1 MFSQDWIE
9 PLIKMA
15 VLIGAI
21 QGAVAYLVLAERR
34 AAAFFQ
40 DRVGPNRVGP
50 FGLLQPIADGL
61 KFILKEELV
70 PANAHKAIFLLAP
83 ITILAAAT
91 LAFATIPVGY
101 YLPGLGNY
109 LPALTDNKS
118 PIAMTIAPDM
128 DIGLLFV
135 LAVSSLGVYGVILGG
150 WASNSK
156 YSFLGGLRSSAQLV
170 SYELPLGLSLIGA
183 ILLSGSLKMET
194 IMIAQAESGWWWIML
209 QPLGF
214 AVFLISG
221 FAEAARLPFDL
232 PECEQELVG
241 GYHTE
246 YTAMKFGMF
255 AMAEYMHMITVA
267 FLAVIVYFGGWHL
280 WWIAPYIP
288 AEEVGFIG
296 ALIRIGVLQTK
307 VLAMVFFFMWV
318 RWSFPRFRY
327 DQLMSIGW
335 KIMIP
340 LGLVNLLVS
349 AVAQEFLAEDAY
361 LMKAVIA
368 WLLVAACFVY
378 GILKVN
384 PQGAASHHALAK
396 S

>member
-1 MFSQDWIE
+1 MFSQEWIE

-15 VLIGAI
+15 VVIGAI

-50 FGLLQPIADGL
+50 FGLLQPLADGL
-61 KFILKEELV
+61 KFILKEELI
-70 PANAHKAIFLLAP
+70 PAQAHKPIFLLAP
-83 ITILAAAT
+83 VMILASAT

-101 YLPGLGNY
+101 YFPAILGLKH
-109 LPALTDNKS
+109 PVAL
-118 PIAMTIAPDM
+118 TIAPGM

-183 ILLSGSLKMET
+183 ILLSGSLRMET
-194 IMIAQAESGWWWIML
+194 IMDAQASSGWWWVML

-214 AVFLISG
+214 TVFLISG

-232 PECEQELVG
+232 PECEQELVA

-267 FLAVIVYFGGWHL
+267 FLAVIIYFGGWHL
-280 WWIAPYIP
+280 WYIAPAIP
-288 AEEVGFIG
+288 ANEVTIIG
-296 ALIRIGVLQTK
+296 ALLRIAILQFK
-307 VLAMVFFFMWV
+307 VLLLVFFFMWV

-327 DQLMSIGW
+327 DQLMAIGW

-340 LGLVNLLVS
+340 LGLINLLAS
-349 AVAQEFLAEDAY
+349 AISQEFLPHNAY
-361 LMKAVIA
+361 LAKAGVS
-368 WLLVAACFVY
+368 WLVLAACFVY
-378 GILKVN
+378 GMLRVS
-384 PQGAASHHALAK
+384 PQQAASRHALAVD
-396 S
+396 

>member
-1 MFSQDWIE
+1 MFSQEYIE
-9 PLIKMA
+9 PLVKIA
-15 VLIGAI
+15 IVIGAI

-40 DRVGPNRVGP
+40 DRLGPNRVGP

-61 KFILKEELV
+61 KFLLKEELV
-70 PANAHKAIFLLAP
+70 PAGAHKAIFLLAP
-83 ITILAAAT
+83 IMILASAMF
-91 LAFATIPVGY
+91 AFATVPMGY
-101 YLPGLGNY
+101 YIP
-109 LPALTDNKS
+109 PIPWLTTE
-118 PIAMTIAPDM
+118 PISVNVAPNM
-128 DIGLLFV
+128 DIGVLYV

-156 YSFLGGLRSSAQLV
+156 YGFLGGLRSSAQLV

-194 IMIAQAESGWWWIML
+194 IIDAQATTGWWWIMI

-214 AVFLISG
+214 AVFMISG

-232 PECEQELVG
+232 PECEQELVA

-255 AMAEYMHMITVA
+255 AMGEYMHMIMVA
-267 FLAVIVYFGGWHL
+267 FLSAIIYFGGWHF
-280 WWIAPYIP
+280 WWIAPSIP
-288 AEEVGFIG
+288 AEEIGWIG
-296 ALIRIGVLQTK
+296 ALLRIIILQTK
-307 VLAMVFFFMWV
+307 VLLLVFFFMWV

-340 LGLVNLLVS
+340 LGLVNLLAS
-349 AVAQEFLAEDAY
+349 AISQEFLAQDAY
-361 LMKAVIA
+361 LYKAIISWLVVAGCFA
-368 WLLVAACFVY
+368 W
-378 GILKVN
+378 GILRVTV
-384 PQGAASHHALAK
+384 PSGHDGMART
-396 S
+396 

>member
-15 VLIGAI
+15 VVIGAI

-61 KFILKEELV
+61 KFILKEELI
-70 PANAHKAIFLLAP
+70 PSGAHKPIFLLAP
-83 ITILAAAT
+83 VMILASAT
-91 LAFATIPVGY
+91 LAFATVPVGY
-101 YLPGLGNY
+101 YFPAILGLK
-109 LPALTDNKS
+109 A
-118 PIAMTIAPDM
+118 PIAMTIAPGM

-183 ILLSGSLKMET
+183 ILLSGSLRMET
-194 IMIAQAESGWWWIML
+194 IMDAQAESGWWWVML

-232 PECEQELVG
+232 PECEQELVA

-267 FLAVIVYFGGWHL
+267 FMAVIIYFGGWHL
-280 WWIAPYIP
+280 WYIAPAIP
-288 AEEVGFIG
+288 ANEVGLIG
-296 ALIRIGVLQTK
+296 ALLRIGILQAK
-307 VLAMVFFFMWV
+307 VLVLVFFFMWV

-327 DQLMSIGW
+327 DQLMAIGW

-340 LGLVNLLVS
+340 LGLVNLLAS
-349 AVAQEFLAEDAY
+349 AVSQEFLAKDAY
-361 LMKAVIA
+361 LAKAVVS
-368 WLLVAACFVY
+368 WLVLGACFVY
-378 GILKVN
+378 GMLNVN
-384 PQGAASHHALAK
+384 PQGAPSQHALAK
-396 S
+396 V

>member
-15 VLIGAI
+15 VVIGAI

-50 FGLLQPIADGL
+50 FGLLQPLADGL
-61 KFILKEELV
+61 KFILKEELI
-70 PANAHKAIFLLAP
+70 PSGAHKPIFLLAP
-83 ITILAAAT
+83 VMILASAT
-91 LAFATIPVGY
+91 LTFATIPMGSY
-101 YLPGLGNY
+101 FPAILGLK
-109 LPALTDNKS
+109 A
-118 PIAMTIAPDM
+118 PIALTIAPAM

-183 ILLSGSLKMET
+183 ILLSGSLRMET
-194 IMIAQAESGWWWIML
+194 MMDAQAQSGWWWVML

-232 PECEQELVG
+232 PECEQELVA

-267 FLAVIVYFGGWHL
+267 FLAVIIYFGGWHL
-280 WWIAPYIP
+280 WYIAPAVP
-288 AEEVGFIG
+288 ANEITIIG
-296 ALIRIGVLQTK
+296 SLIRVAILQGK
-307 VLAMVFFFMWV
+307 VLLLVFFFMWV

-327 DQLMSIGW
+327 DQLMAIGW

-340 LGLVNLLVS
+340 LGIVNLLAS
-349 AVAQEFLAEDAY
+349 AIAQEFLAPDAY
-361 LMKAVIA
+361 LAKAVIS
-368 WLLVAACFVY
+368 WVVLAACFAY
-378 GILKVN
+378 GMLNVS
-384 PQGAASHHALAK
+384 PQQAASQHALAK
-396 S
+396 V

>member
-1 MFSQDWIE
+1 MFSQEYIE
-9 PLIKMA
+9 PLVKIA
-15 VLIGAI
+15 IVIGAI

-40 DRVGPNRVGP
+40 DRLGPNRVGWY
-50 FGLLQPIADGL
+50 GLLQPIADGL
-61 KFILKEELV
+61 KFLLKEELV
-70 PANAHKAIFLLAP
+70 PAGAHKAIFLLAP
-83 ITILAAAT
+83 IMILASAMF
-91 LAFATIPVGY
+91 AFATVPMGY
-101 YLPGLGNY
+101 YIP
-109 LPALTDNKS
+109 PIPWLTTE
-118 PIAMTIAPDM
+118 PISVNVAPNM
-128 DIGLLFV
+128 DIGVLYV

-156 YSFLGGLRSSAQLV
+156 YGFLGGLRSSAQLV

-194 IMIAQAESGWWWIML
+194 IIDAQATTGWWWIMI

-214 AVFLISG
+214 AVFMISG

-232 PECEQELVG
+232 PECEQELVA

-255 AMAEYMHMITVA
+255 AMGEYMHMIMVA
-267 FLAVIVYFGGWHL
+267 FLSTIIYFGGWHF
-280 WWIAPYIP
+280 WWIAPWIP
-288 AEEVGFIG
+288 AEEIGWIG
-296 ALIRIGVLQTK
+296 ALLRIIILQTK
-307 VLAMVFFFMWV
+307 VLLLVFFFMWV

-340 LGLVNLLVS
+340 LGLVNLLAS
-349 AVAQEFLAEDAY
+349 AISQEFLAHDAY
-361 LMKAVIA
+361 LFKAVISWLVVAGCFA
-368 WLLVAACFVY
+368 W
-378 GILKVN
+378 GILRVTV
-384 PQGAASHHALAK
+384 PSAHDGMART
-396 S
+396 

>member
-15 VLIGAI
+15 VVIGAI

-61 KFILKEELV
+61 KFILKEELI
-70 PANAHKAIFLLAP
+70 PSGAHKPIFLLAP
-83 ITILAAAT
+83 VMILASAT
-91 LAFATIPVGY
+91 LAFATVPVGY
-101 YLPGLGNY
+101 YFPAILGLK
-109 LPALTDNKS
+109 A
-118 PIAMTIAPDM
+118 PIALTIAPGM

-183 ILLSGSLKMET
+183 ILLSGSLRMET
-194 IMIAQAESGWWWIML
+194 IMSAQAQSGWWWIML

-232 PECEQELVG
+232 PECEQELVA

-267 FLAVIVYFGGWHL
+267 FLAVIIYFGGWHL
-280 WWIAPYIP
+280 WYIAPDVAP
-288 AEEVGFIG
+288 DQLTLIG
-296 ALIRIGVLQTK
+296 ALLRIGILQLK
-307 VLAMVFFFMWV
+307 VLALVFFFMWV

-327 DQLMSIGW
+327 DQLMAIGW

-340 LGLVNLLVS
+340 LGLVNLLAS
-349 AVAQEFLAEDAY
+349 AISQEFLPENAY
-361 LMKAVIA
+361 LAKAVVA
-368 WLLVAACFVY
+368 WLVLAACFVY
-378 GILKVN
+378 GMLKVS
-384 PQGAASHHALAK
+384 PQGAPSQHALAK
-396 S
+396 V

>member
-9 PLIKMA
+9 PLVKIA
-15 VLIGAI
+15 VVIGAI

-50 FGLLQPIADGL
+50 FGLLQPVADGL
-61 KFILKEELV
+61 KFILKEELI
-70 PANAHKAIFLLAP
+70 PSGAHKPIFLLAP
-83 ITILAAAT
+83 VMILASAMLT
-91 LAFATIPVGY
+91 FATVPVGY
-101 YLPGLGNY
+101 YFPAILGLK
-109 LPALTDNKS
+109 A
-118 PIAMTIAPDM
+118 PIPLTIAPGM

-183 ILLSGSLKMET
+183 ILLSGSLRMET
-194 IMIAQAESGWWWIML
+194 MMEAQAESGWWWVML

-232 PECEQELVG
+232 PECEQELVA

-255 AMAEYMHMITVA
+255 AMAEYIHMITVA
-267 FLAVIVYFGGWHL
+267 FLAVIIYFGGWHL
-280 WWIAPYIP
+280 WYIAPAVP
-288 AEEVGFIG
+288 ANEVTLIG
-296 ALIRIGVLQTK
+296 ALLRIGILQGK
-307 VLAMVFFFMWV
+307 VLVLVFFFMWV

-327 DQLMSIGW
+327 DQLMAIGW

-349 AVAQEFLAEDAY
+349 AVAQEFLARDAY
-361 LMKAVIA
+361 LAKAVIS
-368 WLLVAACFVY
+368 WLVLAACFVF
-378 GILKVN
+378 GMLRVN
-384 PQGAASHHALAK
+384 PQGAPSQHALAK
-396 S
+396 V

>member
-15 VLIGAI
+15 VVIGGI

-50 FGLLQPIADGL
+50 FGLLQPLADGL
-61 KFILKEELV
+61 KFILKEELI
-70 PANAHKAIFLLAP
+70 PAGAHKPVFLLAP
-83 ITILAAAT
+83 VMILASAT
-91 LAFATIPVGY
+91 LAFATIPFGY
-101 YLPGLGNY
+101 YV
-109 LPALTDNKS
+109 PALFGLKA
-118 PIAMTIAPDM
+118 PVELTIAPGM

-183 ILLSGSLKMET
+183 ILLSGSLRMET
-194 IMIAQAESGWWWIML
+194 IMQAQATSGWWWIML

-221 FAEAARLPFDL
+221 FAESARLPFDL
-232 PECEQELVG
+232 PECEQELVA

-267 FLAVIVYFGGWHL
+267 FLAVIVYFGGWHFWGL
-280 WWIAPYIP
+280 APAVSNPSEIGI
-288 AEEVGFIG
+288 VG
-296 ALIRIGVLQTK
+296 ALIRIGVLQLK

-340 LGLVNLLVS
+340 LGLVNLLAS
-349 AVAQEFLAEDAY
+349 AIAQEFLPETAY
-361 LMKAVIA
+361 LVKAVVA
-368 WLLVAACFVY
+368 WLVLAACVVY

-384 PQGAASHHALAK
+384 PQGAASQHALAK

>member
-9 PLIKMA
+9 PLIKIA
-15 VLIGAI
+15 VVVGAI

-50 FGLLQPIADGL
+50 WGLLQPLADGL

-70 PANAHKAIFLLAP
+70 PAGAHRPVFLLAP
-83 ITILAAAT
+83 VVILAAAT
-91 LAFATIPVGY
+91 LAFASVPMGY
-101 YLPGLGNY
+101 YLP
-109 LPALTDNKS
+109 ALVGARG
-118 PIAMTIAPDM
+118 PVELTIAPNL

-156 YSFLGGLRSSAQLV
+156 YSFLGGLRSSAQLI

-183 ILLSGSLKMET
+183 ILLTGSLRMET
-194 IMIAQAESGWWWIML
+194 IMNEQATSGWWWIML

-221 FAEAARLPFDL
+221 FAEASRLPFDL

-267 FLAVIVYFGGWHL
+267 FLAVIIYFGGWHL
-280 WWIAPYIP
+280 WVIAPPVPPEQIGL
-288 AEEVGFIG
+288 VGG
-296 ALIRIGVLQTK
+296 LIRIAVLQLK

-349 AVAQEFLAEDAY
+349 AVAQEFLPHDAY
-361 LMKAVIA
+361 AIKAAIA
-368 WLLVAACFVY
+368 WLLVAACFGY
-378 GILKVN
+378 GILKANVQ
-384 PQGAASHHALAK
+384 PVAPRQALAK

>member
-9 PLIKMA
+9 PLIKIA
-15 VLIGAI
+15 VVIGAI

-50 FGLLQPIADGL
+50 FGLLQPLADGL
-61 KFILKEELV
+61 KFILKEELI
-70 PANAHKAIFLLAP
+70 PSGAHKPIFLIAP
-83 ITILAAAT
+83 IMILASAM
-91 LAFATIPVGY
+91 LAFATVPVGY
-101 YLPGLGNY
+101 YFPAILGLK
-109 LPALTDNKS
+109 A
-118 PIAMTIAPDM
+118 PIELSIAPGM

-183 ILLSGSLKMET
+183 ILLSGSLRMET
-194 IMIAQAESGWWWIML
+194 IMTAQAESGWWWIML

-232 PECEQELVG
+232 PECEQELVA

-255 AMAEYMHMITVA
+255 AMAEYIHMITVA

-280 WWIAPYIP
+280 WYIAPAIP
-288 AEEVGFIG
+288 ANELGLVG
-296 ALIRIGVLQTK
+296 AVLRIAILQSK
-307 VLAMVFFFMWV
+307 VLLLVFFFMWV

-327 DQLMSIGW
+327 DQLMAIGW

-340 LGLVNLLVS
+340 LGLVNLLAS
-349 AVAQEFLAEDAY
+349 AIAQEFLAPNAY
-361 LMKAVIA
+361 LAKAVIS
-368 WLLVAACFVY
+368 WLVLAACFVY
-378 GILKVN
+378 GALKVS
-384 PQGAASHHALAK
+384 PQGAASQHALAK
-396 S
+396 V

>member
-9 PLIKMA
+9 PLIKIA
-15 VLIGAI
+15 VVVGAM

-50 FGLLQPIADGL
+50 WGLLQPLADGL

-70 PANAHKAIFLLAP
+70 PAGAHKPVFLLAP
-83 ITILAAAT
+83 VVILASAT
-91 LAFATIPVGY
+91 LAFASVPMGY
-101 YLPGLGNY
+101 YLP
-109 LPALTDNKS
+109 ALVGAKG
-118 PIAMTIAPDM
+118 PIELTIAPNL

-135 LAVSSLGVYGVILGG
+135 LAISSLGVYGVILGG

-156 YSFLGGLRSSAQLV
+156 YSFLGGLRSSAQLI

-183 ILLSGSLKMET
+183 ILLSGSLRMET
-194 IMIAQAESGWWWIML
+194 IMTAQATSGWWWIML

-221 FAEAARLPFDL
+221 FAEASRLPFDL

-267 FLAVIVYFGGWHL
+267 FLATIIYFGGWHL
-280 WWIAPYIP
+280 WWIAPHVP
-288 AEEVGFIG
+288 ADQIGLVGG
-296 ALIRIGVLQTK
+296 VIRIAILQLK

-349 AVAQEFLAEDAY
+349 AVAQEFLPENAY
-361 LMKAVIA
+361 ATKAVIA
-368 WLLVAACFVY
+368 WVLVAACFAY

-384 PQGAASHHALAK
+384 PQGAASNHALAK
-396 S
+396 T